1 MKTLETMTRVERS
14 LLLFLETCA
23 VDRGGRIAS
32 EKMNAEEVAIA
43 KQWNEEGFIHYGR
56 ISSGHL
62 NRLAGNHWCFL
73 SDEAWQ
79 LAAEERKARALRMW
93 DGRQWLKA
101 GENPESAEEGE
112 EDRQ

>member
-43 KQWNEEGFIHYGR
+43 KQWNEEGFIQYGR
-56 ISSGHL
+56 VSSRHL
-62 NRLAGNHWCFL
+62 DPSLGNHWCWL
-73 SDEAWQ
+73 SDEAWK
-79 LAAEERKARALRMW
+79 LAAEERKARALRIW
-93 DGRQWLKA
+93 SARRWQKA
-101 GENPESAEEGE
+101 GEAGKEG
-112 EDRQ
+112 RS